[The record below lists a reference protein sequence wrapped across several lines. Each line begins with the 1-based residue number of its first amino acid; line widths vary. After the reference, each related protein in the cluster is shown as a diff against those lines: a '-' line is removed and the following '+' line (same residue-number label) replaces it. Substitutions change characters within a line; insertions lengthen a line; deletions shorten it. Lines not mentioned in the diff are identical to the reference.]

1 MEELAFIQKMM
12 EALADESV
20 LQFIDDVGFL
30 VGVGIGMV
38 LLMMGGTFLA
48 AHGFAALAGKP
59 HLGFGQ
65 ALGGAIVV
73 FAATSLAAITRLWF
87 VDSPLWLQLLS
98 MAVVVYFTLTI
109 GNWLALQV
117 NLAKAVKWG
126 PVFGLLL
133 TGPVLLLIFV
143 LLPGSEARLAAA
155 KANFEQIDS
164 SQYGLAKE
172 TDSVEALE
180 RRMASQQGGQVP
192 PSKVAMSVREEEL
205 AIAYEAIKER
215 HARSKEWDEEETSSY
230 RQILRRYT
238 EAVEKLRQDKS
249 AMLR

>member
-1 MEELAFIQKMM
+1 MEELAFIEQMM

-30 VGVGIGMV
+30 IGVGVGM
-38 LLMMGGTFLA
+38 LLLVMGGTFLA

-87 VDSPLWLQLLS
+87 VESPFWVQLLS
-98 MAVVVYFTLTI
+98 MAGVVFFTLTA
-109 GNWLALQV
+109 GNWLALRV

-126 PVFGLLL
+126 PVFALLL
-133 TGPVLLLIFV
+133 SAPLLLLFFV
-143 LLPGSEARLAAA
+143 VLPGGEERLAAA
-155 KANFEQIDS
+155 KANFEQIDAA
-164 SQYGLAKE
+164 QYGLAEK
-172 TDSVEALE
+172 TNSVDALE
-180 RRMASQQGGQVP
+180 RRMALHQGGKVP

-205 AIAYEAIKER
+205 EIAYEAIKER
-215 HARSKEWDEEETSSY
+215 HARSQEWDEAESSSY
-230 RQILRRYT
+230 RQVLRRYT
-238 EAVEKLRQDKS
+238 EAVEKLREDKS